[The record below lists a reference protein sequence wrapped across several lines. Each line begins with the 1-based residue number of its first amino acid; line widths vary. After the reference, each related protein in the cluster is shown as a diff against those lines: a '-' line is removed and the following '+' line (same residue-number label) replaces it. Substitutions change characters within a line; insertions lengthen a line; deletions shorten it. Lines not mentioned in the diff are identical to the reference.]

1 VAAVYFCSGSVRSI
15 QRKGRVSLLVKHE
28 RNPESKVEKIKTEE
42 IKFTSGM
49 ISVLLVK
56 VLLSLG
62 KKIVCSSCPM
72 AFKL

>member
-1 VAAVYFCSGSVRSI
+1 
-15 QRKGRVSLLVKHE
+15 
-28 RNPESKVEKIKTEE
+28 
-42 IKFTSGM
+42 M

-72 AFKL
+72 AFKLWY